1 MIWPEFRLHNA
12 IFALRHVASA
22 ALALATGSHARP
34 LALAAAVL
42 PPSVAA
48 PRRATDRVGD
58 RDRRTTNAMPYP
70 ETCRAVD
77 VRLTKALYASAQ
89 FGATAACLYGP
100 ATCAFAP
107 LLGIEIAA
115 FMMTAVRKRSDPIH
129 TTYPFLT
136 ELLGN
141 LPTDNNCPNLTCACG
156 TQGRT
161 ELNGTH
167 GFGSED
173 HFGVHTVE
181 AAGVN
186 GSRLRASGAYS
197 LEEIE
202 AIWGA
207 ALGEMDAYDTFLDNH
222 LALWAPD
229 LAPTSS
235 ASRPRPCRRSA
246 SGVRWVAVDEVRHR
260 FEDGPPAVAAG
271 RLEPLHV
278 SRFAADLDVIE
289 VFYDR
294 VLGEKPSA
302 VDFPLDEADPTS
314 KRLVYGGPGSFT
326 PDVALVFVT
335 RAEPS
340 NRARSASW
348 FQRYAVAVGEHCMR
362 NYTDCWPVWGD
373 DRRDNHVAVQMNR
386 VTPGAPTLDDVV
398 ANLDAMGWHLHHPFK
413 GACKAPGDCGPSDI
427 CLMDPSGW
435 TTQLVSPVGFKN
447 TTLPGA
453 DVDSGGLSGY
463 CFEFC
468 EHLRAPCE

>member
-1 MIWPEFRLHNA
+1 MRT
-12 IFALRHVASA
+12 AL
-22 ALALATGSHARP
+22 ALALAT
-34 LALAAAVL
+34 AAAQ
-42 PPSVAA
+42 PSNSTYYGMYK
-48 PRRATDRVGD
+48 ATW
-58 RDRRTTNAMPYP
+58 
-70 ETCRAVD
+70 
-77 VRLTKALYASAQ
+77 
-89 FGATAACLYGP
+89 AT
-100 ATCAFAP
+100 
-107 LLGIEIAA
+107 
-115 FMMTAVRKRSDPIH
+115 SDPIH

-186 GSRLRASGAYS
+186 GAGSARRAA
-197 LEEIE
+197 
-202 AIWGA
+202 AVP
-207 ALGEMDAYDTFLDNH
+207 ALGL
-222 LALWAPD
+222 
-229 LAPTSS
+229 
-235 ASRPRPCRRSA
+235 
-246 SGVRWVAVDEVRHR
+246 GVRWVAVDEVRHR

-294 VLGEKPSA
+294 VSAKPSA
-302 VDFPLDEADPTS
+302 ADFPLDEADPTS

-335 RAEPS
+335 RAEPRTA
-340 NRARSASW
+340 RAPRP
-348 FQRYAVAVGEHCMR
+348 G
-362 NYTDCWPVWGD
+362 
-373 DRRDNHVAVQMNR
+373 DNHVAVQMNR
-386 VTPGAPTLDDVV
+386 ADPGADADDAA

-427 CLMDPSGW
+427 YLMDPSGW

-447 TTLPGA
+447 TTPRRDADSAPLAAASPWRPRAAKGAFTTALCRQRKGAFKRRRSAASAAAVVRGGRAPPWAAAGSTGARCSCGAAARLAPGA
-453 DVDSGGLSGY
+453 AAASTAGGRTDSDRRI
-463 CFEFC
+463 F
-468 EHLRAPCE
+468 R